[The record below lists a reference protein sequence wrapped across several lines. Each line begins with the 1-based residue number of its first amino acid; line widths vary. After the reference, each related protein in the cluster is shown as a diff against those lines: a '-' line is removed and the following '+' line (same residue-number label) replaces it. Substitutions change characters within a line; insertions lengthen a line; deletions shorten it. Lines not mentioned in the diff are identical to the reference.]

1 MPGTA
6 RHSEKNTAPDSA
18 HRLSSRA
25 VAVADKEADEAE
37 APHGVHPVAAV
48 AAVAVAV
55 AVAVA
60 DADRPVADGRPETS
74 GTSGTFSC
82 GVYFA
87 LQPLRKSLI
96 YQK

>member
-1 MPGTA
+1 
-6 RHSEKNTAPDSA
+6 
-18 HRLSSRA
+18 

-37 APHGVHPVAAV
+37 APHGVHPAAV
-48 AAVAVAV
+48 AAAAV